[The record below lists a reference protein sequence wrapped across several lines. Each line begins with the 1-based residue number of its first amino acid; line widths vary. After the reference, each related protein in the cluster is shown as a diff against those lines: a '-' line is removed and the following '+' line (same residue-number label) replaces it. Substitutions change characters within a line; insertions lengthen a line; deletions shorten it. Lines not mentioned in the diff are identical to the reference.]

1 MDISTRGARIH
12 VRVREPGQGQ
22 ERDEPALV
30 FLHYWGGS
38 SRTWYAVAAELSDRY
53 RTVAPDHRGWGDS
66 SAPARGYAIADLAD
80 DAADVIEALG
90 LREFVLVGHSM
101 GGKVAQLLASR
112 RPRGLR
118 GLVLVAPSPPVATHL
133 PDVERAAL
141 LAAYDTR
148 ESVAWVLD
156 HVLTATRLAP
166 ALREQVIA
174 DSLRGAAP
182 AREAWPN
189 AAMREDLTAEVA
201 AIDVPVCV
209 IAGEHDRVDPVDTL
223 RRALLPWIPGA
234 RLQVLPGV
242 GHLSPLEA
250 PREVAAAIGRFV
262 EALAPSDDSGDS
274 GDPGDPVAC
283 RTPEQVPVAF
293 DAAFNDGDLDR
304 LLDLFRDDAVMR
316 MADGRTVAHGRDA
329 IREQFAALLGA
340 GASQILNR
348 ARPALVSGDVALVLL
363 DWTMRTTQPDGRCAD
378 HHGTATQVMR
388 RGSDGAWKLSISN
401 PLGVAG

>member
-12 VRVREPGQGQ
+12 VRVQEQGQGQ
-22 ERDEPALV
+22 ERDEPVLV

-38 SRTWYAVAAELSDRY
+38 SRTWCGVAAELSARY

-66 SAPARGYAIADLAD
+66 SAPAHGYAIADLAD
-80 DAADVIEALG
+80 DAADVIGALG
-90 LREFVLVGHSM
+90 LRAFVLVGHSM

-133 PDVERAAL
+133 PDADRAAL

-166 ALREQVIA
+166 ALREQVIT

-209 IAGEHDRVDPVDTL
+209 IVGEHDRVDPVDAL
-223 RRALLPWIPGA
+223 RQALLPWIPGA

-262 EALAPSDDSGDS
+262 EALAPSGDS
-274 GDPGDPVAC
+274 SDPGDPAAC

-293 DAAFNDGDLDR
+293 DAAFNAGDLDR

-329 IREQFAALLGA
+329 IREQFAALLEA
-340 GASQILNR
+340 GAPRIRNR

-363 DWTMRTTQPDGRCAD
+363 DWTMRVTLPDGRCTD
-378 HHGTATQVMR
+378 SRGTATQVMR
-388 RGSDGAWKLSISN
+388 RDGDGAWKLSISN
-401 PLGVAG
+401 PLGVAR